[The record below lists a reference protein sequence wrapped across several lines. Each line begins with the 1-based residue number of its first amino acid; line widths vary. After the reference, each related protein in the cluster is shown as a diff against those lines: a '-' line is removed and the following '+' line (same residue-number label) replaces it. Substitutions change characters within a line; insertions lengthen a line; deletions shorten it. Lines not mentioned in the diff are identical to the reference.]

1 VRGTCPHGTNCLRR
15 HSGQPG
21 RDPNYKRST
30 KATSDY
36 QQRNADNRSRP
47 PGGSYYAGQV
57 PPAPHYQQALSPARP
72 PAWYDQQR
80 GAPAASMHH
89 GFLHSGAWVIL
100 DGSPIDLP
108 VAAAM
113 SPTVTTAAAQLTHD
127 DGLIDL
133 LTTAVVPPFETAAA
147 LQLSITGT
155 LVPAR
160 PLYGLPS
167 NKLDLPTAASPA
179 FGMPSSAAK
188 ALQFGVRFQLTAT
201 GKQLVNLV
209 QPLMC
214 VQHSPALRGLH
225 FTALRSLLLGQLQC
239 S

>member
-1 VRGTCPHGTNCLRR
+1 
-15 HSGQPG
+15 
-21 RDPNYKRST
+21 
-30 KATSDY
+30 
-36 QQRNADNRSRP
+36 
-47 PGGSYYAGQV
+47 
-57 PPAPHYQQALSPARP
+57 
-72 PAWYDQQR
+72 
-80 GAPAASMHH
+80 MHH

-133 LTTAVVPPFETAAA
+133 LTTTVVPPFETAAA
-147 LQLSITGT
+147 LQLSITGM

-201 GKQLVNLV
+201 GNWQATCQFGAAIDVRAAFSSSAWPAFHGSSVSSTGSATVLVPGAAAQVSLWAQAESASLV
-209 QPLMC
+209 TR
-214 VQHSPALRGLH
+214 A
-225 FTALRSLLLGQLQC
+225 
-239 S
+239 

>member
-1 VRGTCPHGTNCLRR
+1 
-15 HSGQPG
+15 
-21 RDPNYKRST
+21 
-30 KATSDY
+30 
-36 QQRNADNRSRP
+36 
-47 PGGSYYAGQV
+47 
-57 PPAPHYQQALSPARP
+57 
-72 PAWYDQQR
+72 
-80 GAPAASMHH
+80 MHH

-133 LTTAVVPPFETAAA
+133 LTTTAVPPFETAAA
-147 LQLSITGT
+147 LQLSITGM

-188 ALQFGVRFQLTAT
+188 ALQFGALVAPNTDPIDINMTIPDKATRLGKYLTFNAT
-201 GKQLVNLV
+201 TGNPEAGSIAGAYTAAGLNNYNFTGDGTTVN
-209 QPLMC
+209 
-214 VQHSPALRGLH
+214 
-225 FTALRSLLLGQLQC
+225 FTSL
-239 S
+239 